1 MSGDE
6 NAEGAQAVVK
16 RLKKQVEAQCG
27 PIFISRM
34 RLKELAELYSLYKKE
49 YGKVFAAEEIQ
60 NRIKVELH

>member
-1 MSGDE
+1 MRGDE
-6 NAEGAQAVVK
+6 NAEGAQAVVS

-34 RLKELAELYSLYKKE
+34 RLKELTELYSLYKKE
-49 YGKVFAAEEIQ
+49 YGQVFAAEEIQ

>member
-1 MSGDE
+1 MHGDE
-6 NAEGAQAVVK
+6 NAEGAQAVVL

-34 RLKELAELYSLYKKE
+34 RLKELAELYSDYKKE

-60 NRIKVELH
+60 NRIKVEMH

>member
-6 NAEGAQAVVK
+6 HAEGAQAVVT

-34 RLKELAELYSLYKKE
+34 RLKELAELYSLYKRE
-49 YGKVFAAEEIQ
+49 YGQVFAAEEIQ
-60 NRIKVELH
+60 NRIKIELH